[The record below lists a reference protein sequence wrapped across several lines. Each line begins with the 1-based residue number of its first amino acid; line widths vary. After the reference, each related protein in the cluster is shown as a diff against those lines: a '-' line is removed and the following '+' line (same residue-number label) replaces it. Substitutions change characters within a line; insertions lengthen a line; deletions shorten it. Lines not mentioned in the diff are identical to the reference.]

1 MLNFIKKNLFII
13 LIFFVTLLLG
23 FLTFLTFLDKSFI
36 KLNDQN
42 LQYLLLSNIFLLIIF
57 FLFIF
62 LEVKNSIKSEIVV
75 EGSRANRKYI
85 AFFSLFT
92 LIPSI
97 LISAF
102 SLFLFSFAV
111 EKYFDKKI
119 TTAVDNSYRIAQN
132 YVIDVRNK
140 IESDIVLVAFDLNK
154 NIKIFQNNKKQFK
167 NFLNTQKI
175 VRDVDG
181 IFLVNSEGKLI
192 LSNFTKK
199 NLYQPPSKEA
209 LKMVQNDD
217 RPLKILNAYEN
228 TSAALMRLTNYN
240 NTFVYVVKFLDPKI
254 SKYLTESKDAISFYY
269 TVQEKRTGIKISFAI
284 IYMIV
289 VTLLLFLS
297 ISIAIRFSSRFF
309 VSINNLISASNN
321 IGNGNL
327 NSKVPEIKTDKE
339 LEKLNKN
346 FNLMIDRLKTQQNK
360 LLANERHDAWENVAR
375 KIAHEIKNPLTP
387 IQLIIDSLKNKY
399 TDLLDENNKI
409 SFNEKVKTINKQV
422 KLIEKLVNEFS
433 DFARM
438 PKPIFKKINLKKIV
452 DDCLKLMKVN
462 DDTIIIDFKCDDN
475 ILIKADNEQI
485 SRVFINLIKNSIE
498 SLNEKYQKNN
508 EFIKKIIIEIYQI
521 NDYIEIL
528 IIDKMFNK
536 IKIPHYFLHCVSAY
550 PNKEEDSYLN
560 NLNFLSKKLD
570 CQIGLSDHTNNINIC
585 KYAYFMGSRIFE
597 KHFKLSK
604 NHKCVD
610 GAVSVTPEQFF
621 NLKKDLLHFEKILGK
636 VRFGI
641 KPTEKKIMIY
651 RRITK

>member
-1 MLNFIKKNLFII
+1 MLNFIKKNLFIVI
-13 LIFFVTLLLG
+13 IFFITLLLG
-23 FLTFLTFLDKSFI
+23 FVTFLTFLDKSFI
-36 KLNDQN
+36 KLNDEN
-42 LQYLLLSNIFLLIIF
+42 LQYLLLSNIVLLIIF

-62 LEVKNSIKSEIVV
+62 FEVKNSIKSEIIA

-132 YVIDVRNK
+132 YVMDVRNK

-154 NIKIFQNNKKQFK
+154 NIKIFQNNKKQFA

-228 TSAALMRLTNYN
+228 TSAALMRLTNYD

-462 DDTIIIDFKCDDN
+462 DETIMIDFKCDDN

-508 EFIKKIIIEIYQI
+508 EFNKKINIEIYQI

-528 IIDKMFNK
+528 IIDNGTGFNTTNLSEISKPYFTTKKNGSGLGLSIVVKIINDHNGTIEFLNYKKGAK
-536 IKIPHYFLHCVSAY
+536 IKITFP
-550 PNKEEDSYLN
+550 
-560 NLNFLSKKLD
+560 
-570 CQIGLSDHTNNINIC
+570 NIN
-585 KYAYFMGSRIFE
+585 
-597 KHFKLSK
+597 
-604 NHKCVD
+604 
-610 GAVSVTPEQFF
+610 VS
-621 NLKKDLLHFEKILGK
+621 
-636 VRFGI
+636 
-641 KPTEKKIMIY
+641 
-651 RRITK
+651 

>member
-1 MLNFIKKNLFII
+1 MLNFIKKNLFIVA
-13 LIFFVTLLLG
+13 IFFITLLLG

-154 NIKIFQNNKKQFK
+154 NIKIFQNNKKQFA

-228 TSAALMRLTNYN
+228 TSAALMRLTNYD

-387 IQLIIDSLKNKY
+387 IQLIIDSLQNKY

-452 DDCLKLMKVN
+452 NDCLKLMKVN

-508 EFIKKIIIEIYQI
+508 EFNKKINIEIYQI

-528 IIDKMFNK
+528 IIDNGTGFNTTNLSEISKPYFTTKKNGSGLGLSIVVKIINDHNGTIEFLNYNKGAK
-536 IKIPHYFLHCVSAY
+536 IKITFPKINVS
-550 PNKEEDSYLN
+550 
-560 NLNFLSKKLD
+560 
-570 CQIGLSDHTNNINIC
+570 
-585 KYAYFMGSRIFE
+585 
-597 KHFKLSK
+597 
-604 NHKCVD
+604 
-610 GAVSVTPEQFF
+610 
-621 NLKKDLLHFEKILGK
+621 
-636 VRFGI
+636 
-641 KPTEKKIMIY
+641 
-651 RRITK
+651 

>member
-1 MLNFIKKNLFII
+1 MFNFIKKNLFII
-13 LIFFVTLLLG
+13 IIFFVTLLLG

-36 KLNDQN
+36 KLNNEN
-42 LQYLLLSNIFLLIIF
+42 LQYLLISNIALLIIF
-57 FLFIF
+57 FIFIF
-62 LEVKNSIKSEIVV
+62 MEVKNSIKSEIVV

-119 TTAVDNSYRIAQN
+119 TTAVDNSYQIAQN

-140 IESDIVLVAFDLNK
+140 IESDIVLIAFDLNK
-154 NIKIFQNNKKQFK
+154 NINIYNNNKKQFA
-167 NFLNTQKI
+167 NFLNTQRLI
-175 VRDVDG
+175 RDVDG
-181 IFLVNSEGKLI
+181 IFLINNEGRLIFLNS
-192 LSNFTKK
+192 TKK
-199 NLYQPPSKEA
+199 NLYQPPSNEA
-209 LKMVQNDD
+209 LKMVENDN

-228 TSAALMRLTNYN
+228 TSAALMRLSNYK
-240 NTFVYVVKFLDPKI
+240 NTFVYVVKLLDPKI
-254 SKYLTESKDAISFYY
+254 SKYLTQSKDALSFYY

-309 VSINNLISASNN
+309 LSINNLISASNN
-321 IGNGNL
+321 IGKGNL

-360 LLANERHDAWENVAR
+360 LLANERHEAWENVAR

-399 TDLLDENNKI
+399 TELLDENNRK
-409 SFNEKVKTINKQV
+409 SFNDKVKTINKQV
-422 KLIEKLVNEFS
+422 KLIEQLVNEFS

-438 PKPIFKKINLKKIV
+438 PKPIFKKINLYKVINET
-452 DDCLKLMKVN
+452 LKLMKIN
-462 DDTIIIDFKCDDN
+462 DNSIKINFKCPEK
-475 ILIKADNEQI
+475 IFIKADSEQLD
-485 SRVFINLIKNSIE
+485 RVFINLIKNSIE
-498 SLNEKYQKNN
+498 SLIEKQQKVTN
-508 EFIKKIIIEIYQI
+508 FDKKINIEINEI

-528 IIDKMFNK
+528 IIDNGTGFKNKNLSEVTKPYFTTKKNGSGLGLSIVVKIINDHNGTIDFMNYNNGAK
-536 IKIPHYFLHCVSAY
+536 IKITFP
-550 PNKEEDSYLN
+550 
-560 NLNFLSKKLD
+560 
-570 CQIGLSDHTNNINIC
+570 NIN
-585 KYAYFMGSRIFE
+585 
-597 KHFKLSK
+597 
-604 NHKCVD
+604 
-610 GAVSVTPEQFF
+610 VS
-621 NLKKDLLHFEKILGK
+621 
-636 VRFGI
+636 
-641 KPTEKKIMIY
+641 
-651 RRITK
+651 

>member
-1 MLNFIKKNLFII
+1 MLNFIKKNLFIVI
-13 LIFFVTLLLG
+13 IFFITLLLG
-23 FLTFLTFLDKSFI
+23 FVTFLTFLDKSFI

-75 EGSRANRKYI
+75 EGTRANRKYI

-154 NIKIFQNNKKQFK
+154 NIKIFQNNKKQFA

-181 IFLVNSEGKLI
+181 IFLVDSEGKLI

-321 IGNGNL
+321 IGKGNL

-452 DDCLKLMKVN
+452 DDCLKLMKIN
-462 DDTIIIDFKCDDN
+462 DETIIIDFKCDDN

-508 EFIKKIIIEIYQI
+508 EFNKKINIEIYQI

-528 IIDKMFNK
+528 IIDNGTGFNTTNLSEISKPYFTTKKNGSGLGLSIVVKIINDHNGTIEFLDYKKGAK
-536 IKIPHYFLHCVSAY
+536 IKITFPKINVS
-550 PNKEEDSYLN
+550 
-560 NLNFLSKKLD
+560 
-570 CQIGLSDHTNNINIC
+570 
-585 KYAYFMGSRIFE
+585 
-597 KHFKLSK
+597 
-604 NHKCVD
+604 
-610 GAVSVTPEQFF
+610 
-621 NLKKDLLHFEKILGK
+621 
-636 VRFGI
+636 
-641 KPTEKKIMIY
+641 
-651 RRITK
+651 

>member
-42 LQYLLLSNIFLLIIF
+42 LQYLLVSNIALLIIF

-62 LEVKNSIKSEIVV
+62 FEVKNSIKSEIVV
-75 EGSRANRKYI
+75 EGSKANRKYI

-92 LIPSI
+92 LIPSV

-119 TTAVDNSYRIAQN
+119 TTAVDNSYKIAQN
-132 YVIDVRNK
+132 YVSDVRNK
-140 IESDIVLVAFDLNK
+140 IESDIVLIAFDLNQ
-154 NIKIFQNNKKQFK
+154 NISLYKNNKKQFA
-167 NFLNTQKI
+167 NFLNTQRLLRNI
-175 VRDVDG
+175 DG
-181 IFLVNSEGKLI
+181 IFLINNEGRLIFLNS
-192 LSNFTKK
+192 TKK

-209 LKMVQNDD
+209 LKMVENDN

-228 TSAALMRLTNYN
+228 TSAALMRLSNYE
-240 NTFVYVVKFLDPKI
+240 NTFVYVVKLLDPKI
-254 SKYLTESKDAISFYY
+254 SKYLTQSSDALSFYY

-321 IGNGNL
+321 IGKGNL
-327 NSKVPEIKTDKE
+327 NSKVPEISTDKE

-360 LLANERHDAWENVAR
+360 LLANERHEAWENVAR

-399 TDLLDENNKI
+399 TELLDEENKK
-409 SFNEKVKTINKQV
+409 SFNDKVRTINKQV
-422 KLIEKLVNEFS
+422 KLIEQLVNEFS

-438 PKPIFKKINLKKIV
+438 PKPIFKKLDLNKAIN
-452 DDCLKLMKVN
+452 DALKLMKIN
-462 DDTIIIDFKCDDN
+462 NDN
-475 ILIKADNEQI
+475 IKINFDSTNSFFIKADSEQI
-485 SRVFINLIKNSIE
+485 NRVFINLIKNSIE
-498 SLNEKYQKNN
+498 SLNEKRQKCT
-508 EFIKKIIIEIYQI
+508 EFDKKIIIEINEI

-528 IIDKMFNK
+528 IIDNGTGFKNK
-536 IKIPHYFLHCVSAY
+536 NLSDVTKPYFTT
-550 PNKEEDSYLN
+550 
-560 NLNFLSKKLD
+560 KKNGSGL
-570 CQIGLSDHTNNINIC
+570 GLSIVLKIINDHNGTIDFLDYN
-585 KYAYFMGSRIFE
+585 KGA
-597 KHFKLSK
+597 KVKLTFPKQNDS
-604 NHKCVD
+604 
-610 GAVSVTPEQFF
+610 
-621 NLKKDLLHFEKILGK
+621 
-636 VRFGI
+636 
-641 KPTEKKIMIY
+641 
-651 RRITK
+651 

>member
-42 LQYLLLSNIFLLIIF
+42 LQYLLVLNIALLIIF

-62 LEVKNSIKSEIVV
+62 FEVKNSIKSEIVV
-75 EGSRANRKYI
+75 EGSKANRKYI

-92 LIPSI
+92 LIPSV

-119 TTAVDNSYRIAQN
+119 TTVVDNSYKIAQN
-132 YVIDVRNK
+132 YVSDVRNK
-140 IESDIVLVAFDLNK
+140 IESDIVLIAFDLNQ
-154 NIKIFQNNKKQFK
+154 NISLYKNNKKQFA
-167 NFLNTQKI
+167 NFLNTQRLLRNI
-175 VRDVDG
+175 DG
-181 IFLVNSEGKLI
+181 IFLINNEGRLIFLNS
-192 LSNFTKK
+192 TKK

-209 LKMVQNDD
+209 LKMVENDN

-228 TSAALMRLTNYN
+228 TSAALMRLSNYE
-240 NTFVYVVKFLDPKI
+240 NTFVYVVKLLDPKI
-254 SKYLTESKDAISFYY
+254 SKYLTQSSDALSFYY

-321 IGNGNL
+321 IGKGNL
-327 NSKVPEIKTDKE
+327 NSKVPEISTDKE

-360 LLANERHDAWENVAR
+360 LLANERHEAWENVAR

-399 TDLLDENNKI
+399 TELLDVENKK
-409 SFNEKVKTINKQV
+409 SFNDKIRTINKQV
-422 KLIEKLVNEFS
+422 KLIEQLVNEFS

-438 PKPIFKKINLKKIV
+438 PKPIFKKLDLNKAIN
-452 DDCLKLMKVN
+452 DALKLMKIN
-462 DDTIIIDFKCDDN
+462 NDN
-475 ILIKADNEQI
+475 IKINFDSTNSFFIKADSEQI
-485 SRVFINLIKNSIE
+485 NRVFINLIKNSIE
-498 SLNEKYQKNN
+498 SLNEKRQKGT
-508 EFIKKIIIEIYQI
+508 EFDKKIIIEINEI

-528 IIDKMFNK
+528 IIDNGTGFKNK
-536 IKIPHYFLHCVSAY
+536 NLSDVTKPYFTT
-550 PNKEEDSYLN
+550 
-560 NLNFLSKKLD
+560 KKNGSGL
-570 CQIGLSDHTNNINIC
+570 GLSIVLKIINDHNGTIDFLDYN
-585 KYAYFMGSRIFE
+585 KGA
-597 KHFKLSK
+597 KVKLTFPKQNDS
-604 NHKCVD
+604 
-610 GAVSVTPEQFF
+610 
-621 NLKKDLLHFEKILGK
+621 
-636 VRFGI
+636 
-641 KPTEKKIMIY
+641 
-651 RRITK
+651 

>member
-1 MLNFIKKNLFII
+1 MLNFVKKNLFIVI
-13 LIFFVTLLLG
+13 IFFITLLLG
-23 FLTFLTFLDKSFI
+23 FVTFLTFLDKSFI

-42 LQYLLLSNIFLLIIF
+42 LQYLLLSNIVLLIIF

-85 AFFSLFT
+85 TFFSLFT

-119 TTAVDNSYRIAQN
+119 NTVVDNSYQIAQN
-132 YVIDVRNK
+132 YVSDLRNK
-140 IESDIVLVAFDLNK
+140 IESDIILVAFDLNK
-154 NIKIFQNNKKQFK
+154 NINIFENNKKQFA

-175 VRDVDG
+175 IRDVDG
-181 IFLVNSEGKLI
+181 IFLVNNKGKLI
-192 LSNFTKK
+192 LSNSTKK
-199 NLYQPPSKEA
+199 EIYQPPPKEA

-228 TSAALMRLTNYN
+228 TSAALMRLTNYD
-240 NTFVYVVKFLDPKI
+240 NTFVYVVKFLDPEI
-254 SKYLTESKDAISFYY
+254 SQYLTQSVDALSFYY

-321 IGNGNL
+321 IGKGNL

-360 LLANERHDAWENVAR
+360 LLANERHEVWENVAR

-387 IQLIIDSLKNKY
+387 IQLIIDSLKKKY
-399 TDLLDENNKI
+399 ADLLDENNRQ
-409 SFNEKVKTINKQV
+409 SFNDKVKTINKQV

-438 PKPIFKKINLKKIV
+438 PKPIFKKTNLKKIV
-452 DDCLKLMKVN
+452 DESLKLMKTN
-462 DDTIIIDFKCDDN
+462 DDSIKIDFNCKDK

-508 EFIKKIIIEIYQI
+508 DFIKKIIIEINEI

-528 IIDKMFNK
+528 IIDNGTGFNNINLSEISKPYFTTKKNGSGLGLSIVAKIINDHNGTIEFLNYKEGAK
-536 IKIPHYFLHCVSAY
+536 IKIIFP
-550 PNKEEDSYLN
+550 KLN
-560 NLNFLSKKLD
+560 AS
-570 CQIGLSDHTNNINIC
+570 
-585 KYAYFMGSRIFE
+585 
-597 KHFKLSK
+597 
-604 NHKCVD
+604 
-610 GAVSVTPEQFF
+610 
-621 NLKKDLLHFEKILGK
+621 
-636 VRFGI
+636 
-641 KPTEKKIMIY
+641 
-651 RRITK
+651 

>member
-42 LQYLLLSNIFLLIIF
+42 LQYLLVLNIALLIIF

-62 LEVKNSIKSEIVV
+62 FEVKNSIKSEIVV
-75 EGSRANRKYI
+75 EGSKANRKYI

-92 LIPSI
+92 LIPSV

-119 TTAVDNSYRIAQN
+119 TTVVDNSYKIAQN
-132 YVIDVRNK
+132 YVSDVRNK
-140 IESDIVLVAFDLNK
+140 IESDIVLIAFDLNQ
-154 NIKIFQNNKKQFK
+154 NISLYKNNKKQFA
-167 NFLNTQKI
+167 NFLNTQRLLRNI
-175 VRDVDG
+175 DG
-181 IFLVNSEGKLI
+181 IFLINNEGRLIFLNS
-192 LSNFTKK
+192 TKK

-209 LKMVQNDD
+209 LKMVENDN

-228 TSAALMRLTNYN
+228 TSAALMRLSNYE
-240 NTFVYVVKFLDPKI
+240 NTFVYVVKLLDPKI
-254 SKYLTESKDAISFYY
+254 SKYLTQSSDALSFYY

-284 IYMIV
+284 IYMII

-321 IGNGNL
+321 IGKGNL
-327 NSKVPEIKTDKE
+327 NSKVPEISTDKE

-360 LLANERHDAWENVAR
+360 LLANERHEAWENVAR

-399 TDLLDENNKI
+399 TELLDEENKK
-409 SFNEKVKTINKQV
+409 SFNDKVRTINKQV
-422 KLIEKLVNEFS
+422 KLIEQLVNEFS

-438 PKPIFKKINLKKIV
+438 PKPIFKKLNLYKIINESI
-452 DDCLKLMKVN
+452 KLMNIN
-462 DDTIIIDFKCDDN
+462 DNSVEINFKCSEN
-475 ILIKADNEQI
+475 IFIKADNEQI
-485 SRVFINLIKNSIE
+485 NRVFINLIKNSME
-498 SLNEKYQKNN
+498 SLSEKYKKSSN
-508 EFIKKIIIEIYQI
+508 FDKKINIEITEI

-528 IIDKMFNK
+528 IIDNGTGFKNKNLSDVTKPYFTTKKNGSGLGLSIVVKIINDHNGTIDFMDYNKGAK
-536 IKIPHYFLHCVSAY
+536 IKLTFPKL
-550 PNKEEDSYLN
+550 NDS
-560 NLNFLSKKLD
+560 
-570 CQIGLSDHTNNINIC
+570 
-585 KYAYFMGSRIFE
+585 
-597 KHFKLSK
+597 
-604 NHKCVD
+604 
-610 GAVSVTPEQFF
+610 
-621 NLKKDLLHFEKILGK
+621 
-636 VRFGI
+636 
-641 KPTEKKIMIY
+641 
-651 RRITK
+651 

>member
-1 MLNFIKKNLFII
+1 MFNFIKKNLFII
-13 LIFFVTLLLG
+13 IIFFVTLLLG

-36 KLNDQN
+36 KLNNEN
-42 LQYLLLSNIFLLIIF
+42 LQYLLISNIVLLITF
-57 FLFIF
+57 FIF
-62 LEVKNSIKSEIVV
+62 IFMEVKNSIKSEIVV

-119 TTAVDNSYRIAQN
+119 TTAVDNSYQIAQN

-140 IESDIVLVAFDLNK
+140 IESDIVLIAFDLNK
-154 NIKIFQNNKKQFK
+154 NINIYNNNKKQFA
-167 NFLNTQKI
+167 NFLNTQRLI
-175 VRDVDG
+175 RDVDG
-181 IFLVNSEGKLI
+181 IFLINNEGRLIFLNS
-192 LSNFTKK
+192 TKK
-199 NLYQPPSKEA
+199 NLYQPPSTEA
-209 LKMVQNDD
+209 LKMVENDN

-228 TSAALMRLTNYN
+228 TSAALMRLSNYK
-240 NTFVYVVKFLDPKI
+240 NTFVYVVKLLDPKI
-254 SKYLTESKDAISFYY
+254 SKYLTQSKDALSFYY

-309 VSINNLISASNN
+309 LSINNLISASNN
-321 IGNGNL
+321 IGKGNL

-360 LLANERHDAWENVAR
+360 LLANERHEAWENEAR

-399 TDLLDENNKI
+399 TELLDEDNRK
-409 SFNEKVKTINKQV
+409 SFNDKVKTINKQV
-422 KLIEKLVNEFS
+422 KLIEQLVNEFS

-438 PKPIFKKINLKKIV
+438 PKPIFKKINLYKVINET
-452 DDCLKLMKVN
+452 LKLMKIN
-462 DDTIIIDFKCDDN
+462 DNSIKINFKCPEK
-475 ILIKADNEQI
+475 IFIKADSEQLD
-485 SRVFINLIKNSIE
+485 RVFINLIKNSIE
-498 SLNEKYQKNN
+498 SLIEKQQKVTN
-508 EFIKKIIIEIYQI
+508 FDKKINIEINEI

-528 IIDKMFNK
+528 IIDNGTGFRNKNLSDVTKPYFTTKKNGSGLGLSIVVKIINDHNGTIDFMNYNSGAK
-536 IKIPHYFLHCVSAY
+536 IKITFP
-550 PNKEEDSYLN
+550 
-560 NLNFLSKKLD
+560 
-570 CQIGLSDHTNNINIC
+570 NIN
-585 KYAYFMGSRIFE
+585 
-597 KHFKLSK
+597 
-604 NHKCVD
+604 
-610 GAVSVTPEQFF
+610 VS
-621 NLKKDLLHFEKILGK
+621 
-636 VRFGI
+636 
-641 KPTEKKIMIY
+641 
-651 RRITK
+651 

>member
-1 MLNFIKKNLFII
+1 MLNFIKKNLFIVI
-13 LIFFVTLLLG
+13 IFFFTLLLG

-42 LQYLLLSNIFLLIIF
+42 LQYLLLSNIVLLIIF

-75 EGSRANRKYI
+75 EGSKANRKYI

-111 EKYFDKKI
+111 EKYFDNKI
-119 TTAVDNSYRIAQN
+119 STAVDNSYRIAQN
-132 YVIDVRNK
+132 YVADIRNK

-154 NIKIFQNNKKQFK
+154 NINIFKNNKKQFA

-181 IFLVNSEGKLI
+181 IFLINNKGKLI

-199 NLYQPPSKEA
+199 NYYQAPSNEA

-228 TSAALMRLTNYN
+228 TSAALMRLTNYD

-254 SKYLTESKDAISFYY
+254 SKYLTESKDALSFYY

-321 IGNGNL
+321 IGKGNL

-346 FNLMIDRLKTQQNK
+346 FNLMIDRLKMQQSK
-360 LLANERHDAWENVAR
+360 LLANERHEAWESVAR

-399 TDLLDENNKI
+399 TALLDENNKK

-438 PKPIFKKINLKKIV
+438 PKPIFKKTNLKKV
-452 DDCLKLMKVN
+452 LNDCLKLMKIN
-462 DDTIIIDFKCDDN
+462 DDTIKINFLCDDN
-475 ILIKADNEQI
+475 IYIKADVEQI

-498 SLNEKYQKNN
+498 SLNEKYQKNSD
-508 EFIKKIIIEIYQI
+508 FTKKIIIEIKEI

-528 IIDKMFNK
+528 TIDNGTGFKTTNLSDISKPYFTTKKNGSGLGLSIVVKIINDHNGTIEFQNYEKGAK
-536 IKIPHYFLHCVSAY
+536 IKITFPKLNVS
-550 PNKEEDSYLN
+550 
-560 NLNFLSKKLD
+560 
-570 CQIGLSDHTNNINIC
+570 
-585 KYAYFMGSRIFE
+585 
-597 KHFKLSK
+597 
-604 NHKCVD
+604 
-610 GAVSVTPEQFF
+610 
-621 NLKKDLLHFEKILGK
+621 
-636 VRFGI
+636 
-641 KPTEKKIMIY
+641 
-651 RRITK
+651 

>member
-1 MLNFIKKNLFII
+1 MLNFIKKNLFIVI
-13 LIFFVTLLLG
+13 IFFITLLLG
-23 FLTFLTFLDKSFI
+23 FITFLTFLDKSFI

-154 NIKIFQNNKKQFK
+154 NIKIFQNNKKQFAS
-167 NFLNTQKI
+167 FLNTQKI

-181 IFLVNSEGKLI
+181 IFLVDSEGKLI

-228 TSAALMRLTNYN
+228 TSAALMRLANYN
-240 NTFVYVVKFLDPKI
+240 DTFVYVVKFLDPKI

-452 DDCLKLMKVN
+452 NDCLKLMKVN
-462 DDTIIIDFKCDDN
+462 DDTIIIDFKCDDGIFIN
-475 ILIKADNEQI
+475 ADSEQI

-498 SLNEKYQKNN
+498 SLNEKYQNNN

-528 IIDKMFNK
+528 IIDNGTGFNTTNLSEISKPYFTTKKNGSGLGLSIVGKIINDHNGTIEFLNYKQGAK
-536 IKIPHYFLHCVSAY
+536 IKITFPKINVS
-550 PNKEEDSYLN
+550 
-560 NLNFLSKKLD
+560 
-570 CQIGLSDHTNNINIC
+570 
-585 KYAYFMGSRIFE
+585 
-597 KHFKLSK
+597 
-604 NHKCVD
+604 
-610 GAVSVTPEQFF
+610 
-621 NLKKDLLHFEKILGK
+621 
-636 VRFGI
+636 
-641 KPTEKKIMIY
+641 
-651 RRITK
+651 

>member
-1 MLNFIKKNLFII
+1 MLNFFKKNLFIVI
-13 LIFFVTLLLG
+13 IFFITLLLG
-23 FLTFLTFLDKSFI
+23 FVTFLTFLDKSFI

-42 LQYLLLSNIFLLIIF
+42 LQYLLLSNIVLLIIF

-154 NIKIFQNNKKQFK
+154 NINIFKNNKKQFA

-175 VRDVDG
+175 IRDVDG
-181 IFLVNSEGKLI
+181 IFLVNNTGELI
-192 LSNFTKK
+192 LSNFVKK
-199 NLYQPPSKEA
+199 DLYQPPSKEA
-209 LKMVQNDD
+209 LKMVENDD

-321 IGNGNL
+321 IGQGNL

-360 LLANERHDAWENVAR
+360 LLANERHEAWENVAR

-399 TDLLDENNKI
+399 TNLLDENNKI

-438 PKPIFKKINLKKIV
+438 PKPIFKKTYLKKVI
-452 DDCLKLMKVN
+452 DDCLKLMKIN
-462 DDTIIIDFKCDDN
+462 DKNLKIDFKCDDK
-475 ILIKADNEQI
+475 ILISADSEQI
-485 SRVFINLIKNSIE
+485 NRVFINLIKNSME
-498 SLNEKYQKNN
+498 SLNEKYQKDNK
-508 EFIKKIIIEIYQI
+508 FIKKIVIEINQI

-528 IIDKMFNK
+528 IIDNGIGFNNTNLSEISKPYFTTKKNGSGLGLSIVGKIINDHNGTIEFLNYKKGAK
-536 IKIPHYFLHCVSAY
+536 IKIIFPKLNVS
-550 PNKEEDSYLN
+550 
-560 NLNFLSKKLD
+560 
-570 CQIGLSDHTNNINIC
+570 
-585 KYAYFMGSRIFE
+585 
-597 KHFKLSK
+597 
-604 NHKCVD
+604 
-610 GAVSVTPEQFF
+610 
-621 NLKKDLLHFEKILGK
+621 
-636 VRFGI
+636 
-641 KPTEKKIMIY
+641 
-651 RRITK
+651 

>member
-36 KLNDQN
+36 KLNDLN
-42 LQYLLLSNIFLLIIF
+42 LQYLLVSNIALLIIF

-92 LIPSI
+92 LIPSV

-119 TTAVDNSYRIAQN
+119 TTAVDNSYKIAQN
-132 YVIDVRNK
+132 YVSDVRNK
-140 IESDIVLVAFDLNK
+140 IESDIVLIAYDLNQ
-154 NIKIFQNNKKQFK
+154 NINIYKNNKKQFA
-167 NFLNTQKI
+167 NFLNTQRLL
-175 VRDVDG
+175 RDVDG
-181 IFLVNSEGKLI
+181 IFLINNEARLIFLNS
-192 LSNFTKK
+192 TKK
-199 NLYQPPSKEA
+199 NLYLPPSKEA
-209 LKMVQNDD
+209 LKMVENDN

-228 TSAALMRLTNYN
+228 TSAALMRLSNYE
-240 NTFVYVVKFLDPKI
+240 NTFVYVVKLLDPKI
-254 SKYLTESKDAISFYY
+254 SKYLTQSSDALSFYY

-321 IGNGNL
+321 IGKGNL
-327 NSKVPEIKTDKE
+327 DSKVPEITTDKE

-360 LLANERHDAWENVAR
+360 LLANERHEAWENVAR

-399 TDLLDENNKI
+399 TSLLDENNKK
-409 SFNEKVKTINKQV
+409 SFNDKVKTINKQV
-422 KLIEKLVNEFS
+422 KLIEQLVNEFS

-438 PKPIFKKINLKKIV
+438 PKPIFKKLNLYKTIN
-452 DDCLKLMKVN
+452 DTLKLMKIN
-462 DDTIIIDFKCDDN
+462 DDSINISFKCSDK
-475 ILIKADNEQI
+475 IFIKADNEQI
-485 SRVFINLIKNSIE
+485 NRVFINLIKNSIE
-498 SLNEKYQKNN
+498 SLNEKHQKISD
-508 EFIKKIIIEIYQI
+508 FDKKINIEINEI

-528 IIDKMFNK
+528 IIDNGTGFKNKNLSDVTKPYYTTKKNGSGLGLSIVVKIINDHNGTIDFVDYNKGAK
-536 IKIPHYFLHCVSAY
+536 IKLTFPKL
-550 PNKEEDSYLN
+550 NDS
-560 NLNFLSKKLD
+560 
-570 CQIGLSDHTNNINIC
+570 
-585 KYAYFMGSRIFE
+585 
-597 KHFKLSK
+597 
-604 NHKCVD
+604 
-610 GAVSVTPEQFF
+610 
-621 NLKKDLLHFEKILGK
+621 
-636 VRFGI
+636 
-641 KPTEKKIMIY
+641 
-651 RRITK
+651 

>member
-13 LIFFVTLLLG
+13 IIFFITLLLG
-23 FLTFLTFLDKSFI
+23 FVTFLTFLDKSFI
-36 KLNDQN
+36 KLNEQN
-42 LQYLLLSNIFLLIIF
+42 LQYLLLSNIILLIIF

-62 LEVKNSIKSEIVV
+62 LEVKNSIQSEIVV

-102 SLFLFSFAV
+102 SLFLFSFAI

-119 TTAVDNSYRIAQN
+119 TTAVDNSYSIAQN

-140 IESDIVLVAFDLNK
+140 IESDIVLIAYDLNK
-154 NIKIFQNNKKQFK
+154 NINIFNNNRKQFT
-167 NFLNTQKI
+167 NFLNTQKL

-181 IFLVNSEGKLI
+181 IFLISNKGELI
-192 LSNFTKK
+192 LSNFKK
-199 NLYQPPSKEA
+199 KKLYQSPSKEA
-209 LKMVQNDD
+209 LEMVENDD
-217 RPLKILNAYEN
+217 RPLKILNAYKN
-228 TSAALMRLTNYN
+228 TSAALMRLTNYQ

-254 SKYLTESKDAISFYY
+254 SKYLTQSKEALNFYY

-309 VSINNLISASNN
+309 LSINNLISASNN
-321 IGNGNL
+321 IGKGNL

-346 FNLMIDRLKTQQNK
+346 FNLMIERLKTQQNK
-360 LLANERHDAWENVAR
+360 LLANERHEAWEDVAR

-399 TDLLDENNKI
+399 AQLLDENNKK
-409 SFNEKVKTINKQV
+409 SFSDKVKTINKQV

-438 PKPIFKKINLKKIV
+438 PKPTFKKTNLNRIIS
-452 DDCLKLMKVN
+452 DSLKLLTTNEEKIKVIFN
-462 DDTIIIDFKCDDN
+462 CKGTVFIT
-475 ILIKADNEQI
+475 ADSEQI
-485 SRVFINLIKNSIE
+485 SRLFINLIKNSVE
-498 SLNEKYQKNN
+498 SMNEKYQNN
-508 EFIKKIIIEIYQI
+508 YDFIKKIIIEINEI
-521 NDYIEIL
+521 NDYIEIF
-528 IIDKMFNK
+528 IIDNGIGFNIKTIAEIAKPYYTTKKNGTGLGLSIVVKIVNDHNGTIEFLKFNKGAK
-536 IKIPHYFLHCVSAY
+536 IKITFP
-550 PNKEEDSYLN
+550 KLN
-560 NLNFLSKKLD
+560 AS
-570 CQIGLSDHTNNINIC
+570 
-585 KYAYFMGSRIFE
+585 
-597 KHFKLSK
+597 
-604 NHKCVD
+604 
-610 GAVSVTPEQFF
+610 
-621 NLKKDLLHFEKILGK
+621 
-636 VRFGI
+636 
-641 KPTEKKIMIY
+641 
-651 RRITK
+651 

>member
-1 MLNFIKKNLFII
+1 MLNFIKKNLFIVV
-13 LIFFVTLLLG
+13 IFFITLLLG
-23 FLTFLTFLDKSFI
+23 FITFLTFLDKSFI
-36 KLNDQN
+36 KLNDEN
-42 LQYLLLSNIFLLIIF
+42 LQYLLLSNIVLLIIF

-75 EGSRANRKYI
+75 EGSKANRKYI

-154 NIKIFQNNKKQFK
+154 NINIFENNKKQFT

-175 VRDVDG
+175 IRDLDG

-192 LSNFTKK
+192 LSNYIRK

-228 TSAALMRLTNYN
+228 TSAALMRLTNYD

-254 SKYLTESKDAISFYY
+254 SRYLTESKDAISFYY

-309 VSINNLISASNN
+309 VSINNLISASNS
-321 IGNGNL
+321 IGKGNL

-399 TDLLDENNKI
+399 SDFLDANNKI
-409 SFNEKVKTINKQV
+409 SFNDKVKTINKQV

-438 PKPIFKKINLKKIV
+438 PKPIFKKTNLKKIV
-452 DDCLKLMKVN
+452 EDCLKLMKIN
-462 DDTIIIDFKCDDN
+462 DDTIQIEFNCDDN
-475 ILIKADNEQI
+475 ILIKADREQI
-485 SRVFINLIKNSIE
+485 SRVFVNLIKNSIE

-508 EFIKKIIIEIYQI
+508 EFIKKIIIEIGQI

-528 IIDKMFNK
+528 IIDNGTGFNITNLPEISKPYFTTKKNGSGLGLSIVVKIINDHNGTIEFLNYNKGAK
-536 IKIPHYFLHCVSAY
+536 IKIIFPKINVS
-550 PNKEEDSYLN
+550 
-560 NLNFLSKKLD
+560 
-570 CQIGLSDHTNNINIC
+570 
-585 KYAYFMGSRIFE
+585 
-597 KHFKLSK
+597 
-604 NHKCVD
+604 
-610 GAVSVTPEQFF
+610 
-621 NLKKDLLHFEKILGK
+621 
-636 VRFGI
+636 
-641 KPTEKKIMIY
+641 
-651 RRITK
+651 

>member
-1 MLNFIKKNLFII
+1 M
-13 LIFFVTLLLG
+13 
-23 FLTFLTFLDKSFI
+23 
-36 KLNDQN
+36 
-42 LQYLLLSNIFLLIIF
+42 
-57 FLFIF
+57 
-62 LEVKNSIKSEIVV
+62 
-75 EGSRANRKYI
+75 
-85 AFFSLFT
+85 
-92 LIPSI
+92 
-97 LISAF
+97 
-102 SLFLFSFAV
+102 
-111 EKYFDKKI
+111 
-119 TTAVDNSYRIAQN
+119 
-132 YVIDVRNK
+132 DVRNK

-154 NIKIFQNNKKQFK
+154 NIKIFQNNKKQFA

-199 NLYQPPSKEA
+199 KLYQPPSKEA
-209 LKMVQNDD
+209 LRMVQNDD

-321 IGNGNL
+321 IGKGNL

-360 LLANERHDAWENVAR
+360 LLANARHDAWENVAR

-399 TDLLDENNKI
+399 TELLDEDNKK

-438 PKPIFKKINLKKIV
+438 PKPIFKKTNLKKVV
-452 DDCLKLMKVN
+452 DDCLKLMKIN
-462 DDTIIIDFKCDDN
+462 DNSIKIDFKCNND
-475 ILIKADNEQI
+475 ILIKADSEQI

-508 EFIKKIIIEIYQI
+508 EFIKKIIIEIDQI

-528 IIDKMFNK
+528 IIDNGTGFNTTNLSEISKPYFTTKKNGSGLGLSIVVKIINDHNGTIEFLNYKKGAK
-536 IKIPHYFLHCVSAY
+536 IKITFPKINVS
-550 PNKEEDSYLN
+550 
-560 NLNFLSKKLD
+560 
-570 CQIGLSDHTNNINIC
+570 
-585 KYAYFMGSRIFE
+585 
-597 KHFKLSK
+597 
-604 NHKCVD
+604 
-610 GAVSVTPEQFF
+610 
-621 NLKKDLLHFEKILGK
+621 
-636 VRFGI
+636 
-641 KPTEKKIMIY
+641 
-651 RRITK
+651 

>member
-13 LIFFVTLLLG
+13 IIFFVTLLLG

-42 LQYLLLSNIFLLIIF
+42 LQYLLVSNIALLIIF

-92 LIPSI
+92 LIPSL

-119 TTAVDNSYRIAQN
+119 TTAVDNSYKIAQN
-132 YVIDVRNK
+132 YVGDVRNK
-140 IESDIVLVAFDLNK
+140 IESDIVLIAFDLNQ
-154 NIKIFQNNKKQFK
+154 NINIYKNNKKQFA
-167 NFLNTQKI
+167 NFLNTQRLL
-175 VRDVDG
+175 RDVDG
-181 IFLVNSEGKLI
+181 IFLINYEGKLI
-192 LSNFTKK
+192 FLNSTKK

-209 LKMVQNDD
+209 LKMVENDN

-228 TSAALMRLTNYN
+228 TSAALMRLSNYE
-240 NTFVYVVKFLDPKI
+240 NTFLYVVKLLDPKI
-254 SKYLTESKDAISFYY
+254 SKYLTQSSEALSFYY

-321 IGNGNL
+321 IGKGNL
-327 NSKVPEIKTDKE
+327 DSKVPEITTDKE

-360 LLANERHDAWENVAR
+360 LLANERHEAWENVAR

-399 TDLLDENNKI
+399 TSLLDENNKR
-409 SFNEKVKTINKQV
+409 SFSDKVKTINKQV
-422 KLIEKLVNEFS
+422 KLIEQLVNEFS

-438 PKPIFKKINLKKIV
+438 PKPIFKKLNLYKIIN
-452 DDCLKLMKVN
+452 DTLKLMKIN
-462 DDTIIIDFKCDDN
+462 DDSIDIRFKCSDK
-475 ILIKADNEQI
+475 IFIKADNEQI
-485 SRVFINLIKNSIE
+485 NRVFINLIKNSIE
-498 SLNEKYQKNN
+498 SLNEKHQKISD
-508 EFIKKIIIEIYQI
+508 FDKKINIEINEI

-528 IIDKMFNK
+528 IIDNGTGFKNKNLSDVIKPYFTTKKNGSGLGLSIVVKIINDHNGTIDFVDYNKGAK
-536 IKIPHYFLHCVSAY
+536 IKLTFPKL
-550 PNKEEDSYLN
+550 NDS
-560 NLNFLSKKLD
+560 
-570 CQIGLSDHTNNINIC
+570 
-585 KYAYFMGSRIFE
+585 
-597 KHFKLSK
+597 
-604 NHKCVD
+604 
-610 GAVSVTPEQFF
+610 
-621 NLKKDLLHFEKILGK
+621 
-636 VRFGI
+636 
-641 KPTEKKIMIY
+641 
-651 RRITK
+651 

>member
-1 MLNFIKKNLFII
+1 MLNFIKKNLFIVI
-13 LIFFVTLLLG
+13 IFFITLLLG
-23 FLTFLTFLDKSFI
+23 FVTFLTFLDKSFI

-42 LQYLLLSNIFLLIIF
+42 LQYLLLSNIVLLIIF

-140 IESDIVLVAFDLNK
+140 IEADIVLVAFDLNK
-154 NIKIFQNNKKQFK
+154 NINIFKNNKKQFA

-175 VRDVDG
+175 IRDVDG
-181 IFLVNSEGKLI
+181 IFLVNNNGELI
-192 LSNFTKK
+192 LSNFVKK
-199 NLYQPPSKEA
+199 DLYQPPSKEA
-209 LKMVQNDD
+209 LKMVENDD

-321 IGNGNL
+321 IGQGNL

-360 LLANERHDAWENVAR
+360 LLANERHEAWENVAR

-399 TDLLDENNKI
+399 TNLLDEKNKI

-438 PKPIFKKINLKKIV
+438 PKPIFKKTYLKKVI
-452 DDCLKLMKVN
+452 DDCLKLMKIN
-462 DDTIIIDFKCDDN
+462 DKNLKIDFKCDDK
-475 ILIKADNEQI
+475 ILISADSEQI
-485 SRVFINLIKNSIE
+485 NRVFINLIKNSME
-498 SLNEKYQKNN
+498 SLNEKYQKDNK
-508 EFIKKIIIEIYQI
+508 FIKKIVIEINQI

-528 IIDKMFNK
+528 IIDNGIGFNNTNLSEISKPYFTTKKNGSGLGLSIVGKIINDHNGTIEFLNYKKGAK
-536 IKIPHYFLHCVSAY
+536 IKIIFPKLNVS
-550 PNKEEDSYLN
+550 
-560 NLNFLSKKLD
+560 
-570 CQIGLSDHTNNINIC
+570 
-585 KYAYFMGSRIFE
+585 
-597 KHFKLSK
+597 
-604 NHKCVD
+604 
-610 GAVSVTPEQFF
+610 
-621 NLKKDLLHFEKILGK
+621 
-636 VRFGI
+636 
-641 KPTEKKIMIY
+641 
-651 RRITK
+651 

>member
-13 LIFFVTLLLG
+13 IIFFITLLLG
-23 FLTFLTFLDKSFI
+23 FVTFLTFLDKSFI

-42 LQYLLLSNIFLLIIF
+42 LQYLLLSNIVLLIIF

-75 EGSRANRKYI
+75 EGSKANRKYI

-119 TTAVDNSYRIAQN
+119 TTAVNNSYRIAQN
-132 YVIDVRNK
+132 YVSDVRNK
-140 IESDIVLVAFDLNK
+140 IESDITLIAFDLNK
-154 NIKIFQNNKKQFK
+154 NINIYNNNKKQFA
-167 NFLNTQKI
+167 NFLNTQRLL
-175 VRDVDG
+175 RDVDG
-181 IFLVNSEGKLI
+181 IFLINNKGKLI
-192 LSNFTKK
+192 FLNSIKK
-199 NLYQPPSKEA
+199 NLYQSPSKEA
-209 LKMVQNDD
+209 LKMVENDN

-228 TSAALMRLTNYN
+228 TSAALMRLSNYE
-240 NTFVYVVKFLDPKI
+240 NTFVYVVKLLDPKI
-254 SKYLTESKDAISFYY
+254 SKYLTQSRDALSFYY

-309 VSINNLISASNN
+309 LSINNLISASNN
-321 IGNGNL
+321 IGKGNL

-360 LLANERHDAWENVAR
+360 LLTNERHEAWENVAR

-399 TDLLDENNKI
+399 TDLLDEDNKK

-422 KLIEKLVNEFS
+422 KLIEQLVNEFS

-438 PKPIFKKINLKKIV
+438 PKPILKKINLYKVIN
-452 DDCLKLMKVN
+452 DSLNLMKIN
-462 DDTIIIDFKCDDN
+462 DDSITINFKCSDK
-475 ILIKADNEQI
+475 IFITADSEQI
-485 SRVFINLIKNSIE
+485 NRVFINLIKNSIE
-498 SLNEKYQKNN
+498 SLNEKRQKGTD
-508 EFIKKIIIEIYQI
+508 FDKKIIIEINEI

-528 IIDKMFNK
+528 IIDNGIGFKNKNLSEVSKPYFTTKKNGSGLGLSIVVKIINDHNGTIDFLDYDKGAK
-536 IKIPHYFLHCVSAY
+536 IKLTFPRQ
-550 PNKEEDSYLN
+550 NDS
-560 NLNFLSKKLD
+560 
-570 CQIGLSDHTNNINIC
+570 
-585 KYAYFMGSRIFE
+585 
-597 KHFKLSK
+597 
-604 NHKCVD
+604 
-610 GAVSVTPEQFF
+610 
-621 NLKKDLLHFEKILGK
+621 
-636 VRFGI
+636 
-641 KPTEKKIMIY
+641 
-651 RRITK
+651 